1 MVDLFFFFFLVDQYD
16 NPKNPE
22 AHYRTTG
29 PEIWS
34 QMEGKI
40 DWFVASG
47 STGGTVTGIGKYLK
61 ERDPSIK
68 VNKKGV
74 KKGC

>member
-1 MVDLFFFFFLVDQYD
+1 VVLFAVDQYD
-16 NPKNPE
+16 NAKNPE
-22 AHYRTTG
+22 AHYLSTG
-29 PEIWS
+29 PEIWA

-61 ERDPSIK
+61 VGPT
-68 VNKKGV
+68 NKKH
-74 KKGC
+74 KEKEL